1 MKLRKYKKRKM
12 GYYAG
17 FIISM
22 IILSFVLT
30 IIIINYFAKQA
41 NKILYPMALSET
53 RKVVTMI
60 INSSLDNVNIND
72 NLYTMIKDD
81 NDEIKMINYNTREVT
96 RIINE
101 VTLNIE
107 EKLKMFETGKFN
119 YYGDDSAVIAV
130 IPFGVI
136 FGNTFMN
143 NLGPKIRLHLN
154 LFGDVMS
161 NLETEVKPYGIN
173 NAYVEVRIHLTVTA
187 RIVLPF
193 IDDSVS
199 ISNIIPIS
207 MNIVSGNVPQGYV
220 YSYK

>member
-30 IIIINYFAKQA
+30 IIIINYFSKQA

-107 EKLKMFETGKFN
+107 EKLKRIG
-119 YYGDDSAVIAV
+119 A
-130 IPFGVI
+130 
-136 FGNTFMN
+136 
-143 NLGPKIRLHLN
+143 KI
-154 LFGDVMS
+154 
-161 NLETEVKPYGIN
+161 Y
-173 NAYVEVRIHLTVTA
+173 
-187 RIVLPF
+187 
-193 IDDSVS
+193 
-199 ISNIIPIS
+199 
-207 MNIVSGNVPQGYV
+207 
-220 YSYK
+220 